1 LPALS
6 RFFISNE
13 RVLDCYSSRDLLW
26 AITLSGAVE
35 GGSVKSF
42 TGIVELIE
50 HAPKARR
57 WPGMAHNH
65 QGFTAARA
73 SDQKLLV

>member
-50 HAPKARR
+50 HAPKRVAGREWLITIKDLQPPAR
-57 WPGMAHNH
+57 PTKNY
-65 QGFTAARA
+65 
-73 SDQKLLV
+73 